1 MERRHSTTSDSSTDS
16 RQAKWKQLPRHSI
29 CDGLEGAPGR
39 VAKITSPKVAVNPL
53 QFVKVGPCDL
63 YRSAQ
68 EQLKKVEEIKKA
80 KKEQKD
86 DIEDWQSN
94 LDNWKCSR
102 RKRQEHIIER
112 VVEVKKFE
120 LEEQERNRRRSK
132 TFNEMLQERNTRG
145 RKTSLPVYHNDEAD
159 DLSDLGIGCKNSDSE
174 EMPPVDNNVTVNG
187 DEEKYQSLDK
197 TSAENNSELSESSA
211 TSQEEYTY
219 ERAIQSYVNFAE
231 TRVKSRSLKEI
242 NNMKNDKIVK
252 ASPPV
257 PLKPAH
263 ITLKKG
269 DVFLNNV
276 DKSNSTKGELNVTAK
291 KLVVPKVD
299 VNRRRE
305 LFEKIQ
311 ENDETTK
318 SQKTLHEVPTSR
330 TIKERLSSLE
340 KQESVETPKEVKNN
354 SIGSDKLVK
363 ERLQTI
369 QTMALKQPVNK
380 KFNEPIS
387 SLSLK
392 DRLSNFVKSENNSTK
407 KQPLIEPSVSIKER
421 LNNLQTSI
429 NKEPTRT
436 VVSNPAPNFNEKLAT
451 FKEGSS
457 KNELY
462 DTHRKSNYER
472 SYSPSSDVCNNR
484 RHFRHRSL
492 DSLDVEHDNI
502 ANVSFER
509 VQSLED
515 LDYCRNYPPSTF
527 SGDTDRE
534 DSGIHTADVSSSVSQ
549 ADDYDLHLVT
559 NTLEDI
565 KINHQT
571 NAVDDN
577 KHRLPDCSAYRSD
590 DFQKSD
596 NNVSAQYSPSMDTKV
611 QHMVE
616 DSSSFNSNKSLSS
629 DTTYISQALPSIP
642 ESSCELTLNAVVYID
657 CANVNSLPNNGQ
669 LNSVNL
675 DSSNCSCNDNIEQK
689 TENIDK
695 YLEHSNLADVIVNKL
710 DEAAFHNN
718 SLPAIQQNC
727 KNSYLDLND
736 KENEYVQESG
746 NNVINTFLDL
756 NNPNQSMNDLL
767 NSDVSTSVITNE
779 KFDETKREISN
790 SSNTDEL
797 NDIVSLNQEFIA
809 SEKLQEELQNENPI
823 IIKEKQDEQSV
834 TGNEF
839 KSNINNQEN
848 HLVEQLDSG
857 EFMSSG
863 CMSAEDQ
870 QDGILINMD
879 IKDENNCVF
888 SLSPAVLEPPKEKP
902 PPPPVENSDEENDTK
917 AAKKNSLWR
926 ADSTK
931 RIKKEIRQK
940 RSSFLGIEGSSDD
953 SYLEPE
959 LELIKPPDMSALL
972 AEERRM
978 ERQLYRQSVCSESD
992 SNQESRDSG
1001 VELDHKHQDIWSHSR
1016 NDSETYGNQSTTSD
1030 EDEIMKKERE
1040 IIETLEKE
1048 EKIRKQD
1055 LGEKLAMRLRE
1066 LEAEKERIE
1075 WEQLN
1080 KENARTPQSSNMHP
1094 EENIHITKEPS
1105 LSEDRMK
1112 FDTNFHRGNN
1122 VMKTDWYDQR
1132 SSLQDITQKEEADIN
1147 GGVFHDEQQ
1156 YRLECRKSLQDLSRV
1171 ISGNHMQKSKQ
1182 NLYHRRSMPNLQE
1195 NTPRRPPPPPP
1206 ILPAPQ
1212 LSHPNINNMSNHH
1225 CSQQMTK
1232 QTLHALSA
1240 APRSRLIS
1248 NETWQ
1253 AKRKQRPDNYNY
1265 QHWLIQEAEHRR
1277 ITEQQQRQT
1286 ASARRPIP
1294 SQHAYIMS
1302 TNKLSNQQQYSNQW
1316 NKNPSHSPHYNTSWT
1331 NQNQTQRNHHQQKN
1345 NGKPLPDSI
1354 IQTLTQRVQ
1363 HKINPDSN
1371 NNRRRKDII
1380 GNEIP
1385 HPPIQNDSAK
1395 DKMLSVSGKKRC
1407 SHCGEELGRG
1417 AAMIIESL
1425 QLFYHIDC
1433 FKCCVCCLQLGDGL
1447 MGTDVRVRNNKL
1459 HCHNCYSSDD
1469 GAKFSCV

>member
-16 RQAKWKQLPRHSI
+16 RQSI

-39 VAKITSPKVAVNPL
+39 AAKATSPKVAVNPL

-120 LEEQERNRRRSK
+120 IEEQERNRRRSK
-132 TFNEMLQERNTRG
+132 TFNEMLLERNTRG

-159 DLSDLGIGCKNSDSE
+159 DLSDLGIGCKNSDSD
-174 EMPPVDNNVTVNG
+174 EMPTVDNNVAVYG
-187 DEEKYQSLDK
+187 DEEKYQFPVKSY
-197 TSAENNSELSESSA
+197 AENNSECSDSSV
-211 TSQEEYTY
+211 TPQEEYTY
-219 ERAIQSYVNFAE
+219 ERAIQSYVNYTE
-231 TRVKSRSLKEI
+231 TRVKSRSLKEL
-242 NNMKNDKIVK
+242 NDMKSDKNVK

-263 ITLKKG
+263 ISLNKG
-269 DVFLNNV
+269 DAFLNNI
-276 DKSNSTKGELNVTAK
+276 DHQSNTKGEMNAAPK

-311 ENDETTK
+311 ENDEITK
-318 SQKTLHEVPTSR
+318 SQKTLHEVPTTR
-330 TIKERLSSLE
+330 TIKERLHSLE
-340 KQESVETPKEVKNN
+340 RQESVDSPKENKNN
-354 SIGSDKLVK
+354 LIGSDKLVK

-369 QTMALKQPVNK
+369 QTMAYKQPVNK

-392 DRLSNFVKSENNSTK
+392 DRLSNFVKPEHNSSK
-407 KQPLIEPSVSIKER
+407 KQPVIESSVSIKER

-429 NKEPTRT
+429 NKEPIRT

-457 KNELY
+457 KSELY
-462 DTHRKSNYER
+462 DAHRKNNYER
-472 SYSPSSDVCNNR
+472 SYSPSSDVCNSR

-492 DSLDVEHDNI
+492 DSLDVDHDSI

-565 KINHQT
+565 KINHHT
-571 NAVDDN
+571 NSVDDN
-577 KHRLPDCSAYRSD
+577 KHKLSDCSAYRCD
-590 DFQKSD
+590 DFPKTDS
-596 NNVSAQYSPSMDTKV
+596 NVSAQYTPSLDTKL
-611 QHMVE
+611 QHLVE
-616 DSSSFNSNKSLSS
+616 DISSFNANKSLTSE
-629 DTTYISQALPSIP
+629 TTYISQALPSIP
-642 ESSCELTLNAVVYID
+642 ESSSELTLNAVILID
-657 CANVNSLPNNGQ
+657 CANVNSLPETCQ
-669 LNSVNL
+669 LDGINL
-675 DSSNCSCNDNIEQK
+675 DSSDCSLKDDVEQK
-689 TENIDK
+689 TENMDK
-695 YLEHSNLADVIVNKL
+695 YLEHSNLTEVIVNKL

-718 SLPAIQQNC
+718 SLPAFQQNC
-727 KNSYLDLND
+727 KNNCQDLNCM
-736 KENEYVQESG
+736 ENDYIQEAG
-746 NNVINTFLDL
+746 NNAINTFLDL
-756 NNPNQSMNDLL
+756 NNPNHSVNDLL
-767 NSDVSTSVITNE
+767 NSDVPTSVNTSE
-779 KFDETKREISN
+779 KYDETKNEVCK
-790 SSNTDEL
+790 SSDIDEL
-797 NDIVSLNQEFIA
+797 NNIVNPNNIVSLNQDFITN
-809 SEKLQEELQNENPI
+809 EKLQEELQNEHPI
-823 IIKEKQDEQSV
+823 IIEEKHVEEKDLITEH
-834 TGNEF
+834 EL
-839 KSNINNQEN
+839 KSNLNTQEN

-870 QDGILINMD
+870 QMDGILINMD
-879 IKDENNCVF
+879 TKVENNCLF

-902 PPPPVENSDEENDTK
+902 PPPPVENSDEENETK
-917 AAKKNSLWR
+917 PTKKTSLWR

-1001 VELDHKHQDIWSHSR
+1001 VELDHKHQDVWSHSR

-1066 LEAEKERIE
+1066 LEAKKERIE

-1080 KENARTPQSSNMHP
+1080 KENARTHHTSNIYP
-1094 EENIHITKEPS
+1094 EEKIHIAQEPS
-1105 LSEDRMK
+1105 LSEDRMR
-1112 FDTNFHRGNN
+1112 FDTNFHHGNN
-1122 VMKTDWYDQR
+1122 VIKTDWYDQR

-1171 ISGNHMQKSKQ
+1171 ISGNNHMQKSKQ

-1206 ILPAPQ
+1206 VLPASQ
-1212 LSHPNINNMSNHH
+1212 LGHPNINNLSNHN

-1286 ASARRPIP
+1286 VTARRPIP
-1294 SQHAYIMS
+1294 SQHAYITP
-1302 TNKLSNQQQYSNQW
+1302 TNQLSNQQYSNQW
-1316 NKNPSHSPHYNTSWT
+1316 TKNPSQSPLYNTSWS
-1331 NQNQTQRNHHQQKN
+1331 NQNSTQRNRRQQKS

-1363 HKINPDSN
+1363 HKMNPDSN
-1371 NNRRRKDII
+1371 NNRRRKDIK
-1380 GNEIP
+1380 GSEMP
-1385 HPPIQNDSAK
+1385 HPPLQTDSAK

>member
-16 RQAKWKQLPRHSI
+16 RQSI
-29 CDGLEGAPGR
+29 CEGLDGSTGR
-39 VAKITSPKVAVNPL
+39 IAKPTSPKVAGNPL

-80 KKEQKD
+80 KKERKD
-86 DIEDWQSN
+86 EIEDWQSN

-120 LEEQERNRRRSK
+120 IEEQERNRRRSK
-132 TFNEMLQERNTRG
+132 TFNEMMQERSTRG
-145 RKTSLPVYHNDEAD
+145 RLASLPVYHNDESD
-159 DLSDLGIGCKNSDSE
+159 DLSDLGISSCKNKDPNDLTQLDNNDPFESAEEDNLCKAKVSE
-174 EMPPVDNNVTVNG
+174 ENNQSRASNG
-187 DEEKYQSLDK
+187 PD
-197 TSAENNSELSESSA
+197 SSSNQ
-211 TSQEEYTY
+211 TEEYTY
-219 ERAIQSYVNFAE
+219 ERAIQSYVNFTE
-231 TRVKSRSLKEI
+231 TRVKSRSLREI
-242 NNMKNDKIVK
+242 NEQTKNEKNKI
-252 ASPPV
+252 SPPV
-257 PLKPAH
+257 PIKPTH
-263 ITLKKG
+263 LTSNKG
-269 DVFLNNV
+269 EKLFNKVAENAA
-276 DKSNSTKGELNVTAK
+276 STKFEQSTACK
-291 KLVVPKVD
+291 KVVVPKVD

-311 ENDETTK
+311 ENDETVK
-318 SQKTLHEVPTSR
+318 PQKVLAEVPAIRS
-330 TIKERLSSLE
+330 IKERMSSFG
-340 KQESVETPKEVKNN
+340 KQDAADSPKEQTKSNP
-354 SIGSDKLVK
+354 IGCEKLVK
-363 ERLQTI
+363 ERLHTI
-369 QTMALKQPVNK
+369 QSM
-380 KFNEPIS
+380 S
-387 SLSLK
+387 SLKTSSTSKINDAIPSVSLK

-407 KQPLIEPSVSIKER
+407 KQPVIEPSVSIKER
-421 LNNLQTSI
+421 LNSLQTSI
-429 NKEPTRT
+429 NKEPQRT
-436 VVSNPAPNFNEKLAT
+436 VISNPVPDFNEKLAT

-457 KNELY
+457 KNDLY
-462 DTHRKSNYER
+462 DNERNTR
-472 SYSPSSDVCNNR
+472 SYSPSSDVCNSR
-484 RHFRHRSL
+484 RHYRHRSL
-492 DSLDVEHDNI
+492 DSLDVDQENV

-549 ADDYDLHLVT
+549 ADDYDLHLLT

-565 KINHQT
+565 KISHQSHST
-571 NAVDDN
+571 VDEN
-577 KHRLPDCSAYRSD
+577 KSRLPDSSTAYSSD
-590 DFQKSD
+590 IPD
-596 NNVSAQYSPSMDTKV
+596 NVSPSTALDTKL

-616 DSSSFNSNKSLSS
+616 DSSSSFNSNKSLTS
-629 DTTYISQALPSIP
+629 DTFNSQTLPSIP
-642 ESSCELTLNAVVYID
+642 ESSYELMLNTIIQVDCTNVNNSQID
-657 CANVNSLPNNGQ
+657 TQSNNTNLDSTSIINHNENYEQIQSSSNLTEANVN
-669 LNSVNL
+669 
-675 DSSNCSCNDNIEQK
+675 K
-689 TENIDK
+689 F
-695 YLEHSNLADVIVNKL
+695 
-710 DEAAFHNN
+710 DEAAYHNCSN
-718 SLPAIQQNC
+718 ETGLNFT
-727 KNSYLDLND
+727 NSYSSNIVNEDND
-736 KENEYVQESG
+736 SIEECR
-746 NNVINTFLDL
+746 NNAINTFFDF
-756 NNPNQSMNDLL
+756 NNSKQSMNMNDLL
-767 NSDVSTSVITNE
+767 DSDVSSSVNANQ
-779 KFDETKREISN
+779 KFDD
-790 SSNTDEL
+790 SSNEHL
-797 NDIVSLNQEFIA
+797 NLSKNNANIIALSKDFIA
-809 SEKLQEELQNENPI
+809 NEREQEELQNKSTFVENKYEQI
-823 IIKEKQDEQSV
+823 IE
-834 TGNEF
+834 NNY
-839 KSNINNQEN
+839 KSENNTEGTN
-848 HLVEQLDSG
+848 LEQLDSG

-863 CMSAEDQ
+863 CMSAEDHQ
-870 QDGILINMD
+870 VDVIVMNMNL
-879 IKDENNCVF
+879 KDDSHAVF

-902 PPPPVENSDEENDTK
+902 PPPPVENSDDENDTK
-917 AAKKNSLWR
+917 SGKNSSIWR

-1001 VELDHKHQDIWSHSR
+1001 VELDHKHHDADVWSHSR

-1080 KENARTPQSSNMHP
+1080 KENARTHHAANLYP
-1094 EENIHITKEPS
+1094 EETSHIKTQTPM
-1105 LSEDRMK
+1105 SEDIMRY
-1112 FDTNFHRGNN
+1112 DPDNYHRGMN
-1122 VMKTDWYDQR
+1122 VVQQDWYDQR
-1132 SSLQDITQKEEADIN
+1132 SSLQDITQKEIGDIN
-1147 GGVFHDEQQ
+1147 GGVFHDDQ
-1156 YRLECRKSLQDLSRV
+1156 YRLECRKSLQDLSRT
-1171 ISGNHMQKSKQ
+1171 ISGNHVVQKSKQ

-1195 NTPRRPPPPPP
+1195 TAPRRPPPPPP
-1206 ILPAPQ
+1206 ILPQ
-1212 LSHPNINNMSNHH
+1212 QQHHLNHSNISNMSNHH
-1225 CSQQMTK
+1225 GNQQMTK

-1294 SQHAYIMS
+1294 SQHAYITP
-1302 TNKLSNQQQYSNQW
+1302 TNKLTNQQYSNQW
-1316 NKNPSHSPHYNTSWT
+1316 PKPQT
-1331 NQNQTQRNHHQQKN
+1331 NQQYNNSWPNQQPQRNHQQQQK
-1345 NGKPLPDSI
+1345 GKPLPDSI

-1371 NNRRRKDII
+1371 NNRRRKEVFT
-1380 GNEIP
+1380 NEV
-1385 HPPIQNDSAK
+1385 PPPTYPNESAK
-1395 DKMLSVSGKKRC
+1395 DKMLSISGKKRC